1 MKIVLMQFHIKLN
14 EIQKKILYETPL
26 FIAVKNEFID
36 VVKLL
41 LNSDKIDVNLKCYYR
56 ISVFYVNDV

>member
-1 MKIVLMQFHIKLN
+1 MKFK
-14 EIQKKILYETPL
+14 KKILYETPL